1 MHFESAR
8 FGALDIDDEQ
18 VIEFPSGLIGL
29 GGSRYALVATEDDSP
44 FRWLQSLEDP
54 ALALPVTNPFLFFGD
69 YEVRLSD
76 ADPTRLGATEPEAI
90 DVWVTVRAAADAEE
104 VTVNLQAPIV
114 VHERRGFQV
123 INEAPDS
130 PLRTPL
136 IGGLAPEAV

>member
-54 ALALPVTNPFLFFGD
+54 ALALPVTNPFLFFED
-69 YEVRLSD
+69 YAVDLSD
-76 ADPTRLGATEPEAI
+76 ADSTRIGTEDPDAI
-90 DVWVTVRAAADAEE
+90 AVWVTVRAAAGAEE
-104 VTVNLQAPIV
+104 VTVNLRAPIV
-114 VHERRGFQV
+114 VHEGRGFQV
-123 INEAPDS
+123 INEAADAGV
-130 PLRTPL
+130 RTPL
-136 IGGLAPEAV
+136 VG